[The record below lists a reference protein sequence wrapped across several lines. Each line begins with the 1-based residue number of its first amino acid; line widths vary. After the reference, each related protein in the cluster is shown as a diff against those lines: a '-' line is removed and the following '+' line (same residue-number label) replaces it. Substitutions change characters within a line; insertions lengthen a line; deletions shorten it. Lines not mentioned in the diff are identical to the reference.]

1 MNDCQEMTH
10 GEIIAIDGKCL
21 KGSYHQDDK
30 KDAIYMV
37 SAFAEAN
44 EVVLGQVKVESKS
57 NEITAVPK
65 LLDLLDIRGG

>member
-21 KGSYHQDDK
+21 KSSYHQDDK

-44 EVVLGQVKVESKS
+44 EVVLGQVKVESK
-57 NEITAVPK
+57 
-65 LLDLLDIRGG
+65 